1 MKQISVIIVGAGNR
15 GSRYA
20 EIMSQLPDKYKVV
33 AVADPAKGHRDYVQ
47 RLHNIPD
54 SACYETWQ
62 EILAQPKMAD
72 VAVIATVDNM
82 HYCPALQAIEK
93 GYDLLLEKP
102 VAQTAQECADI
113 VNAAEKKGVN
123 VLVCHVLRYTPF
135 YGKLKELVMAGTI
148 GQVISIDQVE
158 AVGHLHYSHSFV
170 RGNWHVEEDSTPML
184 LAKCCHDLDIIQWLM
199 DKKCTRVQSFGSLT
213 HFKSENAPEGA
224 PQSCVDGDCPHRA
237 TCPYDCIRHYYDWK
251 TNRRRMI
258 ITTGISEKFEPTD
271 DEVME
276 ALRKTNYGTCAYR
289 SNNNMVDHQVV
300 SMEFEDGATA
310 TLNMNA
316 FNKGGRYTRIYGT
329 KGEIY
334 AFMADQ
340 EIKIFTFD
348 GRGSWTVSVPK
359 VDESINGGHG
369 GGDQGIVREMYDYLS
384 GSYEGFRAADI
395 KISVSNHMIGFAAE
409 QARHEGTVVNVQDF
423 AAQYDVE

>member
-1 MKQISVIIVGAGNR
+1 MKPIRVIIVGAGNR

-20 EIMSQLPDKYKVV
+20 EIMAVYPEKYQVV
-33 AVADPAKGHRDYVQ
+33 AVADPAKAHRAYVQ
-47 RLHNIPD
+47 KLHNIPD
-54 SACYETWQ
+54 EDCYETWQ
-62 EILAQPKMAD
+62 EILAQPKLAD
-72 VAVIATVDNM
+72 VAVIATVDDQ
-82 HYCPALQAIEK
+82 HYEPALIAIDK

-102 VAQTAQECADI
+102 VAQTAKECADI
-113 VNAAEKKGVN
+113 ANAAKKKGVN

-135 YGKLKELVMAGTI
+135 YGKLKQLLMEGTI

-170 RGNWHVEEDSTPML
+170 RGNWHVEEDCTPML
-184 LAKCCHDLDIIQWLM
+184 LAKCCHDLDIIQWLL
-199 DKKCTRVQSFGSLT
+199 DKKCTHVHSFGSLT
-213 HFKSENAPEGA
+213 HFKAENAPAGA
-224 PQSCVDGDCPHRA
+224 PQRCVDGNCPA
-237 TCPYDCIRHYYDWK
+237 AETCPYNCVKHYYDWK
-251 TNRRRMI
+251 ENRRRMI
-258 ITTGISEKFEPTD
+258 ITTGISENFEPTD
-271 DEVME
+271 EEVME
-276 ALRKTNYGTCAYR
+276 ALRRTNYGTCVYH

-310 TLNMNA
+310 TLTMNA

-348 GRGSWTVSVPK
+348 ERKSWTVSVPK

-369 GGDQGIVREMYDYLS
+369 GGDQGIVRELYDYMS
-384 GSYEGFRAADI
+384 GTYTGFRAADI
-395 KISVSNHMIGFAAE
+395 HVSVANHMIGFAAE
-409 QARHEGTVVNVQDF
+409 QARHEKTVVDVQAF
-423 AAQYDVE
+423 AKQFDE